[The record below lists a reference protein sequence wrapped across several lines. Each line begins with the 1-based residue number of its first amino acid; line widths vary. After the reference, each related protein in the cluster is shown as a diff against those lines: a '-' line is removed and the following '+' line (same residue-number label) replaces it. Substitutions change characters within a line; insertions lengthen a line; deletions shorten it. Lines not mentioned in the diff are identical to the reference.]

1 MNLNFFHLKT
11 NQKKSNMKAIVKN
24 TGEKVNV
31 ERVEVNIDSMTSY
44 FVYEN
49 KETHEK
55 YKYNEL
61 KFD

>member
-1 MNLNFFHLKT
+1 MN
-11 NQKKSNMKAIVKN
+11 AIVKN
-24 TGEKVNV
+24 TGEKVTV

-61 KFD
+61 KFN

>member
-1 MNLNFFHLKT
+1 MN
-11 NQKKSNMKAIVKN
+11 AIVKN
-24 TGEKVNV
+24 TGEKVTV
-31 ERVEVNIDSMTSY
+31 EKVPVYVDEMTSY

-61 KFD
+61 KFN

>member
-1 MNLNFFHLKT
+1 MN
-11 NQKKSNMKAIVKN
+11 AIVKN
-24 TGEKVNV
+24 TNEIVDVEKVPV
-31 ERVEVNIDSMTSY
+31 YVDEMTSY

-61 KFD
+61 KFN